1 MCYTGIAGKG
11 SPGKGHTMAEDEIR
25 YLVRG
30 WEVDIDGIYQPFR
43 DICDSYSAACVYL
56 QLMAVR
62 NEESMHLKIDSIE
75 AIWNVDEA

>member
-1 MCYTGIAGKG
+1 
-11 SPGKGHTMAEDEIR
+11 MAEDEIR

-62 NEESMHLKIDSIE
+62 NEESVHLKIDSIE